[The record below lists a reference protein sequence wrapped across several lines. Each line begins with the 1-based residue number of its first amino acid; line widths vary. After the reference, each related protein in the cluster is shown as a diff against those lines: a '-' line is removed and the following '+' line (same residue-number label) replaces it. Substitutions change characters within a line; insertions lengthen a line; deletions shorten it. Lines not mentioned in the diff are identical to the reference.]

1 MKKVA
6 LTQLPRRIEVRVKR
20 GQSGAYIAELPEL
33 DIFTECDSL
42 EDIDP
47 NVNDL
52 IFTHFDIPKQLQ
64 NKIWYRPEKTVIPR
78 INQSDLYHFA
88 ALTSPE
94 TFNYFFQ

>member
-1 MKKVA
+1 MKKVTLA
-6 LTQLPRRIEVRVKR
+6 QLPRRIEVRIKR

-33 DIFTECDSL
+33 NIFTECDSL

-52 IFTHFDIPKQLQ
+52 IFTHFDISRQMQ
-64 NKIWYRPEKTVIPR
+64 NKIWYRSEKTLTSKTS
-78 INQSDLYHFA
+78 QHDHYHFS

-94 TFNYFFQ
+94 TFNYFF

>member
-33 DIFTECDSL
+33 NIFTECDSL
-42 EDIDP
+42 EDINP

-52 IFTHFDIPKQLQ
+52 IFTHFDIPRQMQ
-64 NKIWYRPEKTVIPR
+64 NKIWYKPEKTMIPK

-94 TFNYFFQ
+94 VFNYFF